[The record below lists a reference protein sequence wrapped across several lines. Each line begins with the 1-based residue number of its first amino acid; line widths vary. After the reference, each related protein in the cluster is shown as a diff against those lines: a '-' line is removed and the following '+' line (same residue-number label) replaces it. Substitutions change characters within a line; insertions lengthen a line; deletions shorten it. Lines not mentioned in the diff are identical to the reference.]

1 MKPSLV
7 ASIVLATLGA
17 GLVAATCEAASARP
31 WLDANRSPDERAR
44 LAVAAMNTEEKLSIL
59 HGPMPINFP
68 GMAPVAFPAEA
79 IPAAGYIPGVPRLG
93 LPALFET
100 DASLGIANGF
110 DARPGDVATALP
122 SSLALAASFNL
133 PLAQATGTLL
143 GEEAHAKGFNVL
155 LGVGANL
162 ARDPRNGRNFEY
174 LGEDPLLAGLL
185 AAEEIHGIQG
195 QHVVA
200 TLKHFAI
207 NSHETNRTTLDA
219 RIDEAAARESD
230 LLAFQLALER
240 SDPGAVMCS
249 YNLVNGSHACGNDWL
264 LNQVLKGDWQYR
276 GWVMSDWGAV
286 HGVDDALHGLDQQSG
301 EQLDKQV
308 YFGAPLAAAVAAG
321 KVPMRRIDD
330 MARRILRS
338 QFAVGAVD
346 NPPALSS
353 DRQPD
358 KAAIDYKAHAAHA
371 LEVARQGIVLLR
383 NEGALLPLPATLR
396 RIAVIGGNAHVGV
409 LSGGGSAQVLPSNGP
424 PVIVPIGGGAPFF
437 DFRKAFY
444 LPGSPLAA
452 IRAAAPQAQVD
463 FDSGSFPADAAA
475 LAAVADV
482 AIVFVTRHELEAYD
496 VPDMRLPNG
505 QDETVAAVAAAN
517 PHTVVVL
524 ETGNPVAM
532 PWIDRVAGVL
542 AAWYPGQEG
551 GRAIADV
558 LFGAVNPS
566 GRLPV
571 TFPVDDAHSMRP
583 RLPNLG
589 ANPAADVG
597 VDYSEGADVGYRW
610 YLRHGVQPL
619 YPFGFGLGYSSFA
632 YAGFDAQAGSQ
643 PSVSFTVTNSS
654 QRAGADVP
662 QVYLV
667 SVGGKAEPRLLGFR
681 RVQLNPGETQA
692 VRMNIDPRL
701 LSHFDEAGG
710 RWRLAAGT
718 YKLVLARSALDRV
731 MERDLRLP
739 ARDFR

>member
-1 MKPSLV
+1 MKPLFVASVAVASLLASLV
-7 ASIVLATLGA
+7 SASA
-17 GLVAATCEAASARP
+17 GAASAQP
-31 WLDANRSPDERAR
+31 WLDASRTPDERAR
-44 LAVAAMNTEEKLSIL
+44 LAVAAMTTEEKLGLL

-68 GMAPVAFPAEA
+68 GMPARSFPAEA
-79 IPAAGYIPGVPRLG
+79 IPAAGYVPGVPRLG
-93 LPALFET
+93 IPALFET

-133 PLAQATGTLL
+133 QLAQATGTLL

-155 LGVGANL
+155 LGIGANL

-174 LGEDPLLAGLL
+174 LGEDPLLAGIL
-185 AAEEIHGIQG
+185 AAEQIHAIQG

-200 TLKHFAI
+200 TLKHFAL
-207 NSHETNRTTLDA
+207 NAHETNRNTLDA
-219 RIDEAAARESD
+219 HIDEAAARESD

-240 SDPGAVMCS
+240 SDPGAVMCA

-286 HGVDDALHGLDQQSG
+286 HGVEDALHGLDQQSG
-301 EQLDKQV
+301 EQLDAQV

-321 KVPMRRIDD
+321 KVPMSRIDD

-338 QFAVGAVD
+338 QFAVGAID
-346 NPPALSS
+346 HPPS
-353 DRQPD
+353 PPGD
-358 KAAIDYKAHAAHA
+358 KAPIDYAAHAAVA
-371 LEVARQGIVLLR
+371 LDEARQGIVLLR
-383 NEGALLPLPATLR
+383 NEGSLLPLPATLK

-409 LSGGGSAQVLPSNGP
+409 LSGGGSAQVMPSNGQ
-424 PVIVPIGGGAPFF
+424 PVVVPIGGGAPFY
-437 DFRKAFY
+437 DFRKAWY

-452 IRAAAPQAQVD
+452 IRAAASQAQVD
-463 FDSGSFPADAAA
+463 YDSGSFPAAAA
-475 LAAVADV
+475 AVAAAADV

-496 VPDMRLPNG
+496 VPDLRLPNG
-505 QDETVAAVAAAN
+505 QDATVAAVAAAN
-517 PHTVVVL
+517 PRTIVVL

-532 PWIDRVAGVL
+532 PWLDKVAGVL

-551 GRAIADV
+551 GQAIADV
-558 LFGAVNPS
+558 LFGATNPS

-571 TFPVDDAHSMRP
+571 TFPVDDEHSPRP

-589 ANPAADVG
+589 ADPRANVS

-610 YLRHGVQPL
+610 YLRQGVQPL
-619 YPFGFGLGYSSFA
+619 YPFGFGLSYSSFT
-632 YAGFDAQAGSQ
+632 YGGFDVQAGRQASA
-643 PSVSFTVTNSS
+643 SFTVTNTS

-681 RVQLNPGETQA
+681 RVQLKPGETQT
-692 VRMNIDPRL
+692 VRLNIDPRL
-701 LSHFDEAGG
+701 LARFDEAGG
-710 RWRLAAGT
+710 RWRQAGGS

-731 MERDLRLP
+731 AERDLRLP

>member
-1 MKPSLV
+1 MKPSPIP
-7 ASIVLATLGA
+7 AA
-17 GLVAATCEAASARP
+17 VAALCACLAAATAGAAAARP

-44 LAVAAMNTEEKLSIL
+44 LAVAAMTTEEKLAIL

-68 GMAPVAFPAEA
+68 GAPSVAWPAEA
-79 IPAAGYIPGVPRLG
+79 ITAAGYVPGVPRLG
-93 LPALFET
+93 LPPLLET
-100 DASLGIANGF
+100 DASLGIANGP
-110 DARPGDVATALP
+110 DLRPGDVATALP
-122 SSLALAASFNL
+122 AGLALAATFNL

-185 AAEEIHGIQG
+185 AAEEMHGIQG

-200 TLKHFAI
+200 TLKHFAL
-207 NSHETNRTTLDA
+207 NDNETNRLTLDA
-219 RIDEAAARESD
+219 RIDEAAAHESD

-286 HGVDDALHGLDQQSG
+286 HGVDDALHGLDQESG
-301 EQLDKQV
+301 EQLDGQV

-321 KVPMRRIDD
+321 KMPMRRIDD

-338 QFAVGAVD
+338 LFAVGVVD
-346 NPPALSS
+346 HPPAQSA
-353 DRQPD
+353 DKAFD

-371 LEVARQGIVLLR
+371 LEEARQGIVLLR
-383 NEGALLPLPATLR
+383 NEGGLLPLADSIK
-396 RIAVIGGNAHVGV
+396 RIAVVGGNAHVGV
-409 LSGGGSAQVLPSNGP
+409 LSGGGSAQVMPSSGP
-424 PVIVPIGGGAPFF
+424 AVAVPIGGRAPFF
-437 DFRKAFY
+437 DYRKAYY

-452 IRAAAPQAQVD
+452 IRAAAPKALVD
-463 FDSGSFPADAAA
+463 YDSGSFPADAAA
-475 LAAVADV
+475 LAAGADV
-482 AIVFVTRHELEAYD
+482 AIVFVTRHELEGYD
-496 VPDMRLPNG
+496 VPDLRLPNG

-517 PHTVVVL
+517 PRTIVVL

-532 PWIDRVAGVL
+532 PWVDKVAGVL

-551 GRAIADV
+551 GRAIADI
-558 LFGAVNPS
+558 LFGAANPS

-571 TFPVDDAHSMRP
+571 TFPVDDAHSVRP

-589 ANPAADVG
+589 ADPAAAVS

-610 YLRHGVQPL
+610 YLRHGVLPL
-619 YPFGFGLGYSSFA
+619 YPFGFGLSYSSFG
-632 YAGFDAQAGSQ
+632 YGGFDVQSGSQ
-643 PSVSFTVTNSS
+643 PSVSFTVTNTSK
-654 QRAGADVP
+654 RAGADVP

-701 LSHFDEAGG
+701 LAHYDAAGG
-710 RWRLAAGT
+710 RWRLAGGT
-718 YKLVLARSALDRV
+718 YRLALARSAQDHV
-731 MERDLRLP
+731 DERDLRLS

>member
-1 MKPSLV
+1 MKPSMIASV
-7 ASIVLATLGA
+7 ALAALGA
-17 GLVAATCEAASARP
+17 SLVAATSEAASARP
-31 WLDANRSPDERAR
+31 WLDANRPPDERAR
-44 LAVAAMNTEEKLSIL
+44 LAVAAMTTEEKLSIL

-68 GMAPVAFPAEA
+68 GMAAIAFAAEA
-79 IPAAGYIPGVPRLG
+79 IPAAGYVPGVPRLG

-122 SSLALAASFNL
+122 SGLALAASFNL
-133 PLAQATGTLL
+133 PLAQATGALL

-162 ARDPRNGRNFEY
+162 ARDARNGRNFEY

-200 TLKHFAI
+200 TLKHFAV
-207 NSHETNRTTLDA
+207 NDHETNRMTLDA
-219 RIDEAAARESD
+219 RIDESAARESD

-249 YNLVNGSHACGNDWL
+249 YNLINGSHACGNDWL

-286 HGVDDALHGLDQQSG
+286 HGVEDALHGLDQQSG
-301 EQLDKQV
+301 EQLDRQV

-338 QFAVGAVD
+338 LFAVGAVD
-346 NPPALSS
+346 NPPALPS
-353 DRQPD
+353 D
-358 KAAIDYKAHAAHA
+358 KAAIDFKAHAAHA
-371 LEVARQGIVLLR
+371 LEEARQGIVLLR
-383 NEGALLPLPATLR
+383 NEGGLLPLPATLK

-409 LSGGGSAQVLPSNGP
+409 ISGGGSAQVLPSNGP
-424 PVIVPIGGGAPFF
+424 PVIVPIGGRAPFF
-437 DFRKAFY
+437 DYRKAFY

-452 IRAAAPQAQVD
+452 IRAAAPQAAVD

-475 LAAVADV
+475 LAAGADV
-482 AIVFVTRHELEAYD
+482 AIVFVTRHELEGYD
-496 VPDMRLPNG
+496 VPNLRLPNG

-517 PHTVVVL
+517 PHTIVVL

-532 PWIDRVAGVL
+532 PWVDKVAGVL

-558 LFGAVNPS
+558 LFGAANPS
-566 GRLPV
+566 GRLPI
-571 TFPVDDAHSMRP
+571 TFPVDDAHTMRP
-583 RLPNLG
+583 KLPNLG
-589 ANPAADVG
+589 ADPEANVA

-610 YLRHGVQPL
+610 YLRHDVQPL
-619 YPFGFGLGYSSFA
+619 YPFGFGLSYSSFT
-632 YAGFDAQAGSQ
+632 YGGFDVQAGSQ
-643 PSVSFTVTNSS
+643 PSVSFTVTNTSK
-654 QRAGADVP
+654 RAGADVP

-667 SVGGKAEPRLLGFR
+667 SVAGKAEPRLLGFR
-681 RVQLNPGETQA
+681 RVLLGPGETQT
-692 VRMNIDPRL
+692 VRMNIDARL
-701 LSHFDEAGG
+701 LAHFGEAGG
-710 RWRLAAGT
+710 RWHLAAGT
-718 YKLVLARSALDRV
+718 YKLALARSALERV
-731 MERDLRLP
+731 AERDLRLS